1 MIGTVAMAA
10 ACGHL
15 VRSGHRQVQAVASWI
30 TVAIVIVV
38 LLVAGL
44 QALVVGKAFGT
55 PFDFLLAFTW
65 GAGSAL
71 IAQLLAPAIEGLARI
86 TPTPT

>member
-1 MIGTVAMAA
+1 MDTPLAA
-10 ACGHL
+10 
-15 VRSGHRQVQAVASWI
+15 
-30 TVAIVIVV
+30 VAIVIVV